1 MLKLSNTRILAGDHK
16 RMKSTSSEELFTI
29 LIKDALHPF
38 SGWNFSHISSRIVM
52 EPIPWSYHSEIL
64 PFVRTVETM
73 LDMGTGGGEFLY
85 SLQPLPQE
93 TFATEAYEPNVPVAK
108 KKLEP
113 IGVKVVQINEGNKL
127 PFEDKQFELIINRHE
142 FYLPA
147 ELYRILKP
155 DGMFITQQVGWKDNL
170 ELNHRLGYPVEE
182 LEYLD
187 WDLKK
192 IVNELEDVGFNIIK
206 KLEAFPIT
214 RCFDVGAIVY
224 YLKAIPWQIPEFSV
238 EKYEKNLWDMHL
250 EILDKGFIDLTS
262 HRILI
267 LSEKK

>member
-1 MLKLSNTRILAGDHK
+1 
-16 RMKSTSSEELFTI
+16 MKTTSSKELFTI

-38 SGWNFSHISSRIVM
+38 SGWDFSHIGSRMVM
-52 EPIPWSYHSEIL
+52 EPLIWSYHSEIL

-73 LDMGTGGGEFLY
+73 LDMGTGGGEFLS
-85 SLQPLPQE
+85 SLQPLPKE
-93 TFATEAYEPNVPVAK
+93 TFATEAYEPNVPIAK

-113 IGVKVVQINEGNKL
+113 IGVKVVQINEGDKL
-127 PFEDKQFELIINRHE
+127 PFENKQFELIINRHE
-142 FYLPA
+142 SYSPA
-147 ELYRILKP
+147 ELHRILKP

-170 ELNHRLGYPVEE
+170 ELNQRLGYPVEE
-182 LEYLD
+182 LENLD

-192 IVNELEDVGFNIIK
+192 VVNELEDAGFNIIK
-206 KLEAFPIT
+206 KQEAFPIT

-238 EKYEKNLWDMHL
+238 EKYEKNLWYMHL
-250 EILDKGFIDLTS
+250 EILEEGYIDLTS